1 MAPRVTDIS
10 PSPHGHRGLDGSS
23 LSLSLGSQADGG
35 SERPCRCWT
44 GGSASR
50 VGGGEGSPSVFPET
64 QPLKPPPTH
73 PLAGTTCPERRP
85 EHTGLALPLGVRP
98 ACSLSTNKKTKI
110 KIQSRPGSAVLSIP
124 ASLGRQH
131 LRSSEKLLQ
140 GDRRGSQA
148 IHNFGEQA
156 V

>member
-1 MAPRVTDIS
+1 MAIGGWTTAF
-10 PSPHGHRGLDGSS
+10 S
-23 LSLSLGSQADGG
+23 LSLCSQADRG

-50 VGGGEGSPSVFPET
+50 VGGGEESPSVFPET

-73 PLAGTTCPERRP
+73 PLAGTTWPERRP

-98 ACSLSTNKKTKI
+98 ACSLSTTKKTKI
-110 KIQSRPGSAVLSIP
+110 KIQSRPGSIVLSIP
-124 ASLGRQH
+124 ACLG
-131 LRSSEKLLQ
+131 LRALGDSILGALRKLLQ